1 MKKDTGKRAENK
13 IKRDLLWLIYIFAF
27 LLFVVIAR
35 PTGNANE
42 HYENGYEAG
51 KKAGINVAYSIGI
64 TDGSEAGNKNGII
77 DGELLLQFGK
87 VTPDFEPRKIP
98 EAKISAPSFK
108 EIFKAVGRDALLFG
122 YVKGY
127 QRGYSSE
134 VEESYCLGYKSGYKE
149 SYKQTYWIYEERHEE
164 KLADELATVY
174 TVPAGSSDENKNPAS
189 ESEGNREAP
198 PQYYA
203 PVAEKCDYVL
213 NKNTMKFH
221 YPSCSS
227 ASQIKESNREYF
239 TGNRDDVIARGFSP
253 CGRCHP

>member
-1 MKKDTGKRAENK
+1 MADKRK
-13 IKRDLLWLIYIFAF
+13 TFLWICGLIVLSLAIAI
-27 LLFVVIAR
+27 LQLVV
-35 PTGNANE
+35 NFDE
-42 HYENGYEAG
+42 YYCNGYEAG
-51 KKAGINVAYSIGI
+51 KKAGLNIGYYI
-64 TDGSEAGNKNGII
+64 GEEDGAKAGGKQGTAA
-77 DGELLLQFGK
+77 GELLLQFAD
-87 VTPDFEPRKIP
+87 VTFDSEAHEIP
-98 EAKISAPSFK
+98 KAKIEAPDSKKIFVSAGIMALIPSYA
-108 EIFKAVGRDALLFG
+108 EG
-122 YVKGY
+122 YREGY
-127 QRGYSSE
+127 ISAANDGYT
-134 VEESYCLGYKSGYKE
+134 YGYKNGYKE
-149 SYKQTYWIYEERHEE
+149 NYKQTYWFYEAKAEE

-174 TVPAGSSDENKNPAS
+174 TVPEGSSDENKNPAS

-239 TGNRDDVIARGFSP
+239 TGERAEVIARGFSP